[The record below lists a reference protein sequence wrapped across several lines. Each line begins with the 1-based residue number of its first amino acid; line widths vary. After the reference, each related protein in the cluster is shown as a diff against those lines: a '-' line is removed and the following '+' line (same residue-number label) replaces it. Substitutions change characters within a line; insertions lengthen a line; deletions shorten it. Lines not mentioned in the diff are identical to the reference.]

1 MFSYIRRKYE
11 NYKIRKAFKEGK
23 SIMIPPKD
31 FKTETLEEFHK
42 FVQEK
47 YPPVKWH
54 QRRT

>member
-1 MFSYIRRKYE
+1 
-11 NYKIRKAFKEGK
+11 
-23 SIMIPPKD
+23 MIPPKD